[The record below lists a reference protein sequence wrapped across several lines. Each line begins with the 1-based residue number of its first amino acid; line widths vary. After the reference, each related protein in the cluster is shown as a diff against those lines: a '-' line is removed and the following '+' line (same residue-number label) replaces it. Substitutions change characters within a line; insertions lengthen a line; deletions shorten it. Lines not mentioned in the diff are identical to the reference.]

1 MKNTKKS
8 KKNKGNKKQSK
19 KQSKNEII
27 LSVIIPTLNEQDW
40 IKKCVSALENQTVS
54 RKKYEI
60 IVVDSTSKD
69 NTVKIAKKIADRVEI
84 CERKGAGN
92 GRNVGAKIARGKYIA
107 FVDADTIVSETW
119 VEGVIDG
126 LDKGVGVMGPFE
138 TIEKDSLKIELF
150 FKWWDLQDR
159 LSIII
164 GAPTFPGFSMGV
176 RKKEFEK
183 LGGFRHI
190 TAEDLELGLRLGK
203 NGKVVFNEKMRVN
216 TSNRRLKEIPIIPYI
231 WNGLN
236 FVIFGKSWGWEK
248 HRKDFKE

>member
-1 MKNTKKS
+1 MSKIKKS
-8 KKNKGNKKQSK
+8 KKSGVNKKLNK
-19 KQSKNEII
+19 KNVEKII

-40 IKKCVSALENQTVS
+40 IKKCVSALEHQTVP
-54 RKKYEI
+54 REKYEI

-69 NTVKIAKKIADRVEI
+69 NTLKIAKKIADRVEI

-92 GRNVGAKIARGKYIA
+92 GRNVGAKCAKGKYVA
-107 FVDADTIVSETW
+107 FVDADTIVSKTW
-119 VEGVIDG
+119 VEGVIEG
-126 LDKGVGVMGPFE
+126 LDEGVGVLGPFE

-150 FKWWDLQDR
+150 FKWWNLQDR
-159 LSIII
+159 LSTFL

-203 NGKVVFNEKMRVN
+203 KGKVVFNKKMRVK

-248 HRKDFKE
+248 HRKDFKD